1 MKNNKSKK
9 NNYQGQSK
17 IFLTALEID
26 LRSSSIKIPTLFI
39 SFICRKRFGRKGVM
53 ANPRAVR
60 KYSLYKRSTRETNRP
75 RDRAQL
81 HATATVWNPL
91 HGDIC
96 MGLWRNSW
104 GGASFAGIL
113 TILIKSVEQ
122 WDAWRRNID
131 HRSSTDLI
139 QNLRQYL
146 NFTQKFTHSLF
157 IQNNHFSSDLS
168 RLSNFVM
175 STRSIDWYVWLLCN
189 IIK

>member
-1 MKNNKSKK
+1 MKKKKKTRKRIIIIKNISKQHWK
-9 NNYQGQSK
+9 L
-17 IFLTALEID
+17 IFDPRE
-26 LRSSSIKIPTLFI
+26 IKIPTFI
-39 SFICRKRFGRKGVM
+39 SFICRKGRKGVM
-53 ANPRAVR
+53 ASPRAVR
-60 KYSLYKRSTRETNRP
+60 KYSLYKRSRRETNRP

-131 HRSSTDLI
+131 HRSSTDL
-139 QNLRQYL
+139 
-146 NFTQKFTHSLF
+146 FPKFAPIFKFHSKIYAF
-157 IQNNHFSSDLS
+157 RFHIYLS
-168 RLSNFVM
+168 RIIIFQINNF
-175 STRSIDWYVWLLCN
+175 SRS
-189 IIK
+189 

>member
-1 MKNNKSKK
+1 MTSILEHKNSNF
-9 NNYQGQSK
+9 Y
-17 IFLTALEID
+17 
-26 LRSSSIKIPTLFI
+26 LRETF
-39 SFICRKRFGRKGVM
+39 RKERR
-53 ANPRAVR
+53 RAVR

-104 GGASFAGIL
+104 GDASFAGIL

-122 WDAWRRNID
+122 WERLKAKY
-131 HRSSTDLI
+131 RSSLS
-139 QNLRQYL
+139 LP
-146 NFTQKFTHSLF
+146 KFFIFKFRSFLKNCTFRSTFMLF
-157 IQNNHFSSDLS
+157 IIE
-168 RLSNFVM
+168 RINFCEW
-175 STRSIDWYVWLLCN
+175 SFAFKLILLNIMLIHRTFDYCCN

>member
-1 MKNNKSKK
+1 MTSILEHKNSNS
-9 NNYQGQSK
+9 NFYLPYTPRET
-17 IFLTALEID
+17 F
-26 LRSSSIKIPTLFI
+26 
-39 SFICRKRFGRKGVM
+39 RKERR
-53 ANPRAVR
+53 RAVR

-131 HRSSTDLI
+131 HRSLHRSLP
-139 QNLRQYL
+139 
-146 NFTQKFTHSLF
+146 KFFIFKFRTFLKNCTFMLF
-157 IQNNHFSSDLS
+157 IIE
-168 RLSNFVM
+168 RINFCKW
-175 STRSIDWYVWLLCN
+175 SFAF
-189 IIK
+189 K